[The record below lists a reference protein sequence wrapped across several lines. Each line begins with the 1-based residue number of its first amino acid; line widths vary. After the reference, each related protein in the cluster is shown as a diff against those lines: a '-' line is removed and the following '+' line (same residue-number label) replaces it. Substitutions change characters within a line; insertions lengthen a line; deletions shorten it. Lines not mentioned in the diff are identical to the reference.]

1 MTPEQVE
8 YTISCCRQRSDGKYI
23 RVILKGG
30 MDEVAGY
37 VWEPQHMVV
46 GTEAGDCKSLHDL
59 QLLRVDSDDVVDRH
73 TTCVLIDYKSIA
85 YISAANILTYPDQD
99 E

>member
-8 YTISCCRQRSDGKYI
+8 YAISCCRQRSDGKFI
-23 RVILKGG
+23 RVVLKGG
-30 MDEVAGY
+30 MHEVAGY
-37 VWEPQHMVV
+37 VWEPQHMVF
-46 GTEAGDCKSLHDL
+46 GDERGDCHSFHDL
-59 QLLRVDSDDVVDRH
+59 QLLRVDSDDTVNHH